1 MSLDVLRI
9 PVVGA
14 AAVALRFSPLPR
26 TGDFR
31 PDSWPARALTR
42 TADGAG
48 EWWQI
53 DLAQLG
59 LADGAYEYDFRIE
72 RPGQAPVVAP
82 DPYAEELTRFGG
94 YRGVFRMA
102 NGHRRRTA
110 FDWQGEIPA
119 GGRLP
124 ENNEIVLYELPM
136 RWVDSSPDAIERE
149 VGLGTFDKALFERL
163 AYWLDLG
170 INAIELLPVQD
181 SPDTLNW
188 GYGTRFFFAPDID
201 MGEPVDLKLFVKA
214 CHAQG
219 VRVILDVVM
228 NHSRGCPLESLAR
241 EMFYLADPAE
251 ERGADGEPRNAWG
264 GTLFRYRQPALGA
277 YHARNFHL
285 GMAEFWITEF
295 HVDGFRIDEFKG
307 IDNWDFVRAF
317 RDRAW
322 QVQQATFPGRPFI
335 VIAEDSWRRPQI
347 TQDLGSGKAVDAAWD
362 FDFRDEIRRLAAN
375 HIGTAFGEPSRAER
389 VRALISGRKVWD
401 DGRRGWRQR
410 AQAGGAVDV
419 GFEDMAERIAY
430 VTSHD
435 VENFTEQ
442 RLYPLFV
449 EMLQSTWRYATRG
462 GAAPSV
468 DLGALDEA
476 RAGVV
481 TAFAQIH
488 ASFALML
495 TTVGIPMFLAGEEF
509 ADLHDLPHHDWR
521 LKMSDPV
528 DWQRAA
534 LPGHAELR
542 ARVRQLIML
551 RCRHRALQRNE
562 VDFFG
567 MSGGFHPAFDGNDG
581 PRVFAYCR
589 SGGLP
594 LGSPGQVM
602 VVANC
607 GPDDFPSFALAWPWG
622 TTPMVESGGAGQP
635 PPAVNGTLLDLALRP
650 FQVRVLST

>member
-14 AAVALRFSPLPR
+14 TAVVLRFSPLPR

-31 PDSWPARALTR
+31 PDTWSTRALTR
-42 TADGAG
+42 TAETAG
-48 EWWQI
+48 EWWQV

-59 LADGAYEYDFRIE
+59 LADGAYEYDFRVE
-72 RPGQAPVVAP
+72 RAGQVPFFAP

-94 YRGVFRMA
+94 YRGVFQMA
-102 NGHRRRTA
+102 SGHRLRLP
-110 FDWQGEIPA
+110 FDWQGEIAA
-119 GGRLP
+119 GSRLP
-124 ENNEIVLYELPM
+124 DNNEIVLYELPM
-136 RWVDSSPDAIERE
+136 RWVDSSPDAGDRQ

-163 AYWLDLG
+163 ADWLDLG

-188 GYGTRFFFAPDID
+188 GYGTRFFWAPDID

-214 CHAQG
+214 CHARG

-228 NHSRGCPLESLAR
+228 NHSRGCPLEGLAR
-241 EMFYLADPAE
+241 DMFYLADPAD

-264 GTLFRYRQPALGA
+264 GALFRYRQQAFGA
-277 YHARNFHL
+277 YHARNLQL
-285 GMAEFWITEF
+285 GMAEFWIKEF

-307 IDNWDFVRAF
+307 IDNWDFIRAF

-335 VIAEDSWRRPQI
+335 VIAEDSWRRPHI
-347 TQDLGSGKAVDAAWD
+347 TQDLGGGKTVDAAWD
-362 FDFRDEIRRLAAN
+362 FDFRDEVRRLAAN
-375 HIGTAFGEPSRAER
+375 HIQTAFGEPSRAER
-389 VRALISGRKVWD
+389 VRALISGRRVWD
-401 DGRRGWRQR
+401 DGRRGFRQR
-410 AQAGGAVDV
+410 AQGAGTVEV
-419 GFEDMAERIAY
+419 GFDDMAQRIAY

-435 VENFTEQ
+435 VENFAEQ
-442 RLYPLFV
+442 RLYPFFV
-449 EMLQSTWRYATRG
+449 EMLQSTWRSAPPP
-462 GAAPSV
+462 GAEPRV
-468 DLGALDEA
+468 DVAALEEA
-476 RAGVV
+476 RAGLA

-488 ASFALML
+488 ACFALML

-509 ADLHDLPHHDWR
+509 ADLHDLPHDDWR

-534 LPGHAELR
+534 LPGHTELR
-542 ARVRQLIML
+542 ARVRELVRL
-551 RCRHRALQRNE
+551 RGRHRALQRNE
-562 VDFFG
+562 VEFFG
-567 MSGGFHPAFDGNDG
+567 MAGGFHPAFDGNDG

-589 SGGLP
+589 SAGQP
-594 LGSPGQVM
+594 LGSPGQVI
-602 VVANC
+602 VVANA
-607 GPDDFPSFALAWPWG
+607 GPDDFPGFTLAWPWG
-622 TTPMVESGGAGQP
+622 ATPLVESGGVGQP
-635 PPAVNGTLLDLALRP
+635 LPAVNGTQADLALRP